1 MLAVDTAAI
10 ERAAELAHRWSVSV
24 DESFETPTSV
34 VSYGRRDGRAVV
46 LKVVK
51 RPGDEWRSGQIAS
64 AFGGNGFVRVL
75 EYVEGA
81 MLLDRL
87 EPGTPLTTL
96 TCSGS
101 DDDAT
106 AIVADVIAA
115 MSPGHAPEWCP
126 TVSDWGGSFARYLA
140 EGDTQIPRTLVMR
153 AATIFTDLCASQRH
167 VRLLHGDLQHY
178 NVLHDRALGW
188 VAIDPKGVVGEL
200 ECELGASLRNPV
212 ERPDI
217 FTDPA
222 TIERRLRVLS
232 SRLSLDRE
240 RITRWAFAQ
249 AVLSLI
255 WGVEDGHAIASD
267 DATFQLIAALESML

>member
-87 EPGTPLTTL
+87 EPGTPRRRDRHRRRRH
-96 TCSGS
+96 CRDVARPRSGM
-101 DDDAT
+101 
-106 AIVADVIAA
+106 V
-115 MSPGHAPEWCP
+115 PH
-126 TVSDWGGSFARYLA
+126 
-140 EGDTQIPRTLVMR
+140 
-153 AATIFTDLCASQRH
+153 
-167 VRLLHGDLQHY
+167 
-178 NVLHDRALGW
+178 
-188 VAIDPKGVVGEL
+188 
-200 ECELGASLRNPV
+200 
-212 ERPDI
+212 
-217 FTDPA
+217 
-222 TIERRLRVLS
+222 
-232 SRLSLDRE
+232 RE
-240 RITRWAFAQ
+240 RLGR
-249 AVLSLI
+249 
-255 WGVEDGHAIASD
+255 
-267 DATFQLIAALESML
+267 